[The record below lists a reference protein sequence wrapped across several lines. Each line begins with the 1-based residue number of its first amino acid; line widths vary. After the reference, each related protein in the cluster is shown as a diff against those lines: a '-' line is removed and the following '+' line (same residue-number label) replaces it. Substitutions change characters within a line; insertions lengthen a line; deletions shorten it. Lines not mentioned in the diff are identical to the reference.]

1 MYNYVTCRNY
11 AYFIA
16 RDTSAQGRYTKHWRL
31 RSRKRTRKRDMET
44 VSGRRPSELTGSPGR
59 KMRKMRARVIKKF
72 TSAEGMTILI
82 ALLFFMMCA
91 VVGSIILTAATAA
104 SGRLSSL
111 RKEEKG
117 YYAAGSVA
125 QFLEDSIEGA
135 TFQKSQTDD
144 QDPIYTMNGETV
156 VKADQS
162 SDALINLILNTQED
176 TDVTYAMT
184 AAPTNSASSDNT
196 IKADIKMQ
204 RTDGYQIR
212 AVITTADGYKLSLV
226 IPYNIDTQTIT
237 NTENV
242 SGGTSSTGGGTSTT
256 GEEGTSTTG
265 GGTSTTGEGG
275 NSTTGEGGTSTTGD
289 AGTPSS
295 DNTPSPSAGDNA
307 TQPLVGEESP
317 SSTTEA
323 PASTETSPA
332 AGTGTGEGGGV
343 STSPAGDGGGSVTS
357 GSQTTTVVHVTTITT
372 VTWSGGRITATG

>member
-1 MYNYVTCRNY
+1 
-11 AYFIA
+11 
-16 RDTSAQGRYTKHWRL
+16 
-31 RSRKRTRKRDMET
+31 MEI
-44 VSGRRPSELTGSPGR
+44 VSGHRPFELTGSPGR

-72 TSAEGMTILI
+72 TSAEGMTILV

-162 SDALINLILNTQED
+162 CDALINLILNTQED

-237 NTENV
+237 TTE
-242 SGGTSSTGGGTSTT
+242 TPTST
-256 GEEGTSTTG
+256 E
-265 GGTSTTGEGG
+265 
-275 NSTTGEGGTSTTGD
+275 
-289 AGTPSS
+289 P
-295 DNTPSPSAGDNA
+295 
-307 TQPLVGEESP
+307 
-317 SSTTEA
+317 
-323 PASTETSPA
+323 SPA
-332 AGTGTGEGGGV
+332 AGTGTGEGGGD

>member
-1 MYNYVTCRNY
+1 
-11 AYFIA
+11 
-16 RDTSAQGRYTKHWRL
+16 
-31 RSRKRTRKRDMET
+31 
-44 VSGRRPSELTGSPGR
+44 
-59 KMRKMRARVIKKF
+59 MRARVIKKF
-72 TSAEGMTILI
+72 TSAEGMTILV

-162 SDALINLILNTQED
+162 CDALINLILNTQED

-204 RTDGYQIR
+204 RTDDYEIK

-237 NTENV
+237 
-242 SGGTSSTGGGTSTT
+242 
-256 GEEGTSTTG
+256 
-265 GGTSTTGEGG
+265 
-275 NSTTGEGGTSTTGD
+275 
-289 AGTPSS
+289 
-295 DNTPSPSAGDNA
+295 
-307 TQPLVGEESP
+307 
-317 SSTTEA
+317 TTET
-323 PASTETSPA
+323 PASTEISPA
-332 AGTGTGEGGGV
+332 AGTGTGENGGE
-343 STSPAGDGGGSVTS
+343 SVAS
-357 GSQTTTVVHVTTITT
+357 GSNTTTVVHVTKITT

>member
-1 MYNYVTCRNY
+1 
-11 AYFIA
+11 
-16 RDTSAQGRYTKHWRL
+16 
-31 RSRKRTRKRDMET
+31 
-44 VSGRRPSELTGSPGR
+44 
-59 KMRKMRARVIKKF
+59 MRKMRARVIKKF
-72 TSAEGMTILI
+72 TSAEGMTILV

-125 QFLEDSIEGA
+125 QFLKDSIEGA
-135 TFQKSQTDD
+135 TFQISQTDD

-162 SDALINLILNTQED
+162 CDALINLILNTQED

-184 AAPTNSASSDNT
+184 AAPANSATSDNT
-196 IKADIKMQ
+196 ITADIKMQ
-204 RTDGYQIR
+204 RTDDYEIK

-237 NTENV
+237 TTENV
-242 SGGTSSTGGGTSTT
+242 FYVLNNRR
-256 GEEGTSTTG
+256 GEITA
-265 GGTSTTGEGG
+265 
-275 NSTTGEGGTSTTGD
+275 GD

-332 AGTGTGEGGGV
+332 AGTGTGENGGE
-343 STSPAGDGGGSVTS
+343 SPAGDGGG
-357 GSQTTTVVHVTTITT
+357 GFRQ
-372 VTWSGGRITATG
+372 